1 MHRAGC
7 SGAVNLTLDS
17 GVLMLSDGPGDYY
30 EQMDCKWNIEAQ
42 GPITVVLA
50 ELRTKDV
57 DVLTITEA
65 GSKPRIWSGEL
76 NPLPQSFTSIAD
88 RITVTFTSKT
98 KSGVTGSSG
107 LSGFRL
113 ELYAPAPGGTRAP
126 TAVPTSHGAGTALF
140 SSHIGGTHAQFANFV
155 QMVSAR
161 TA

>member
-1 MHRAGC
+1 
-7 SGAVNLTLDS
+7 
-17 GVLMLSDGPGDYY
+17 
-30 EQMDCKWNIEAQ
+30 MDCKWNIEAQ

-50 ELRTKDV
+50 ELRTKDL

-65 GSKPRIWSGEL
+65 GSKHRIWSGEL

-113 ELYAPAPGGTRAP
+113 ELYSLAPGGTRAP
-126 TAVPTSHGAGTALF
+126 TAVPTSLGAALF
-140 SSHIGGTHAQFANFV
+140 SSHIGGTRAQSANFV
-155 QMVSAR
+155 QTVSAP